1 MEKKNGEQED
11 PEEYE
16 RGHLPGARLI
26 PVGELALTLANSP
39 SNSVLSQIFFKLFR
53 C

>member
-1 MEKKNGEQED
+1 MEKKDGEQED

-26 PVGELALTLANSP
+26 PVGELAVTLANPP
-39 SNSVLSQIFFKLFR
+39 SNSVLSQIFFKLFW
-53 C
+53 